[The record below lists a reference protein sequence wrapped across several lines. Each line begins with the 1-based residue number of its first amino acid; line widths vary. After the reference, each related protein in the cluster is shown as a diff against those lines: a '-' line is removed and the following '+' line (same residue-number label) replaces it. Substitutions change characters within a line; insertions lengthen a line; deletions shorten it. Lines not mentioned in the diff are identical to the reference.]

1 MGVKA
6 AVMRSRGK
14 CFVIGYPIS
23 HSLSPVMFRAAFA
36 ALGLDWTY
44 RAVPVPPGRA
54 GEALAEL
61 ARAGAVGVNVTMPLK
76 QEVLTHA
83 AVIAPRAQLVGAA
96 NTLTLVDGGWE
107 ADNTDWPGLGRA
119 LAELV
124 DVTGLAGRVGLVFG
138 AGGAAAAAAFCLK
151 EDGLRVV
158 VVNRD
163 PARGGDLAGRVGG
176 RYLPWGE
183 PALPEVLAQAAVV
196 INATPLGM
204 GDLKGQSPLPA
215 GAVLAPGCVVCD
227 LVYHP
232 VETEFLRRA
241 RALGARVITGL
252 EVLLWQG
259 VLALERWTG
268 RKAPVEAMRRALA
281 EAVEGGQRACVT

>member
-1 MGVKA
+1 
-6 AVMRSRGK
+6 
-14 CFVIGYPIS
+14 
-23 HSLSPVMFRAAFA
+23 MFGAAFR
-36 ALGLDWTY
+36 ALGLDWSY

-54 GEALAEL
+54 GEALAGL

-76 QEVLTHA
+76 QEVLAHA
-83 AVIAPRAQLVGAA
+83 GLVTARARLVGAA
-96 NTLTLVDGGWE
+96 NTLTLVGGGWE

-119 LAELV
+119 LAGVV
-124 DVTGLAGRVGLVFG
+124 DLPGRAGRVGLVFG

-151 EDGLRVV
+151 EAGLEVV
-158 VVNRD
+158 LVNRN
-163 PARGGDLAGRVGG
+163 PSRGRELARRVGG

-183 PALPEVLAQAAVV
+183 AALPGVLAQAAVV

-204 GDLKGQSPLPA
+204 GDLEGQSPLPE
-215 GAVLAPGCVVCD
+215 GVTLSPDCVACD
-227 LVYHP
+227 LVYRP

-241 RALGARVITGL
+241 RALGARVVTGL

-268 RKAPVEAMRRALA
+268 REAPVEVMRRALA
-281 EAVEGGQRACVT
+281 GAAEGGREACVT